1 MEVPSRFEVDDALWA
16 ELEPLIPPR
25 ERRFRHPGRKAVP
38 ARLVLNGIL
47 HVLTPG
53 SLGVICPR
61 STATAPE

>member
-1 MEVPSRFEVDDALWA
+1 MPSRLEVDDALWA

-38 ARLVLNGIL
+38 GRLVLNGIL
-47 HVLTPG
+47 HVLYPG

-61 STATAPE
+61 STAAAPE